1 MTTVTEEEKR
11 KILEAIGTVLAGK
24 TRIIKGNRV
33 KILGYDS
40 VRGGIAIQYLDDK
53 KIAYITTL
61 HDARRL
67 I

>member
-11 KILEAIGTVLAGK
+11 KILEVIGTVLAGK
-24 TRIIKGNRV
+24 TRVIKGNRV
-33 KILGYDS
+33 KVIGYDS
-40 VRGGIAIQYLDDK
+40 TRGGIAIQYLDTK
-53 KIAYITTL
+53 QISYITTL